1 MNRCIVNDR
10 QVWSQTKAASPPLPV
25 SPCSQQDHSRGGR
38 AGAFS
43 PSYVQRGPGRCGRLC
58 SRVRCGVGGRRWP
71 TGGRQR
77 VRRRRGRRRRRRGGR
92 DGGGGGRGE
101 PLAAAGPPPA
111 TVARLPA
118 AGAALGACAG
128 TLKKPAGGCFL
139 EVILIQISCRN
150 PKAMTARGGRR
161 PAQPAARAGCR
172 WRTRRTRCWRRSW
185 GGSGGGA
192 RHGVCSGTTA
202 RATRVGWFGRTD
214 GSRTRGHVLPLSLI
228 RVRVKELK

>member
-1 MNRCIVNDR
+1 MTGRSGR
-10 QVWSQTKAASPPLPV
+10 RRRLPPLP
-25 SPCSQQDHSRGGR
+25 SPCPLARSRIT
-38 AGAFS
+38 AG
-43 PSYVQRGPGRCGRLC
+43 VGGPGPSLPPMSSGGPGCCGRLC

-92 DGGGGGRGE
+92 DGGGGGRCA

-150 PKAMTARGGRR
+150 PKAMAARGGRR
-161 PAQPAARAGCR
+161 PARAGCR
-172 WRTRRTRCWRRSW
+172 WRPLRAA
-185 GGSGGGA
+185 GGSRAAVGACRAASRRRCRAGGL
-192 RHGVCSGTTA
+192 RWDPQETCRRLFS
-202 RATRVGWFGRTD
+202 
-214 GSRTRGHVLPLSLI
+214 
-228 RVRVKELK
+228 